1 LPLVGCARTL
11 TVVRAMFVASPMVGH
26 VQPVVPLA
34 LAMRAA
40 GHDVVLATGPE
51 GVAAGRSCGL
61 DVRDVAPGLRIGPLF
76 GGLALAHPLQARR
89 AATGD
94 EREPGFVGVLFA
106 AVGARMADGL
116 VALADEW
123 RPDLV
128 VAETLAAIGAL
139 AAGRGRVPLVLVN
152 MTLFDADQLFAVTVA
167 RLGAT
172 ARRHGVRRLPA
183 PAEVLAVAPPSLV
196 GFHRTRPMRFTP
208 VAGDG
213 AVPEDLTRR
222 GTRPR
227 IIVGR
232 STVPDPLP
240 DRLMSCMVSAAAGA
254 DVEVVLARPD
264 RRVRRRPLPPNVRTT
279 EFLPFPKVFPAAAGA
294 VHHGGAGTTLTAL
307 AAGIPQLVVPGTGD
321 RTVNSELVAARGA
334 GLAVPAREITAATLE
349 RLVGDP
355 GLAAAA
361 REVAGEIAAMPAPA
375 DLVDP
380 LVELVSRPTAGR

>member
-1 LPLVGCARTL
+1 MVEGARNL
-11 TVVRAMFVASPMVGH
+11 TAVRAMFVASPMVGH

-61 DVRDVAPGLRIGPLF
+61 EVRDVAPGLRIGPLF
-76 GGLALAHPLQARR
+76 GGQAMAHPLQARR
-89 AATGD
+89 AASGE

-116 VALADEW
+116 AALADEW
-123 RPDLV
+123 LPDLV

-139 AAGRGRVPLVLVN
+139 AAGRRGVPLVLVN
-152 MTLFDADQLFAVTVA
+152 MTLFDADQLFAVTAA
-167 RLGAT
+167 RLGPT
-172 ARRHGVRRLPA
+172 ARRHGVHRLPA

-196 GFHRTRPMRFTP
+196 GLQRTRRMRFTP
-208 VAGDG
+208 VTRDG
-213 AVPEDLTRR
+213 AVPEDLTRP
-222 GTRPR
+222 GARPR

-240 DRLMSCMVSAAAGA
+240 DRLMSCVVSAAAGA

-264 RRVRRRPLPPNVRTT
+264 KRVLRRPLPPNVRTT
-279 EFLPFPKVFPAAAGA
+279 DFLPFPTVFPAAAGA

-307 AAGIPQLVVPGTGD
+307 AAGIPQLLVPGTGD

-334 GLAVPAREITAATLE
+334 GLAVPAKQITAATLE
-349 RLVGDP
+349 RLIGDP

-361 REVAGEIAAMPAPA
+361 RAVAAEIAAMPPPA

-380 LVELVSRPTAGR
+380 LVELVSGRSAGR